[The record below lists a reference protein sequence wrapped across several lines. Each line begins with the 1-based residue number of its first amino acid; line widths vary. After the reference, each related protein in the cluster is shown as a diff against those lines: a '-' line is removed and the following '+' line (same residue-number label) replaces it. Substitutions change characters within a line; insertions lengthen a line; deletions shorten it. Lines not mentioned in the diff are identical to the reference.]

1 MKLVAKSS
9 LIIAFFFGINK
20 ILGFVRQLFVARQFQ
35 LSYELDAFNAAN
47 NIPDL
52 LAALI
57 SGGALAIAL
66 IPVLTETL
74 DKQGRK
80 EAWQLFSNVLNL
92 AFIVTALISVILFFI
107 TPFFINTIVVP
118 GFPQEYQQ
126 LSIEIMRL
134 NLLAVMIFSISGL
147 FMAGLQAN
155 RHFLFPAIAPAMYNI
170 GQIFGVVILAPT
182 AGYTILGITLPAF
195 GLGIHGLVYGVIL
208 GALLHLLIQ
217 VPALIKYHFYWE
229 PHLRLRSAGIR
240 KVLIILAP
248 RIATMFFIQ
257 LFYIVR
263 DNLASGMGEG
273 AVTALNLGWFIMQVP
288 EAMIGTALGI
298 AILPSI
304 SSAISGGR
312 EPEFINSINAAL
324 RALFAI
330 TIPIAV
336 LLSIG
341 LFPLVELAF
350 GYEPADT
357 QRVVLASQVYLAGL
371 VGHALLEIAS
381 RAFYAKQK
389 PMIPL
394 YAAILNA
401 ISYFL
406 LALLFSNRFGFIGIA
421 MSNTIVFTA
430 QAIIMLLIL
439 NRQHKGLFAVR
450 KTIIKAVTFTA
461 ASAVLVYLF
470 LSEVAL
476 FPAFIQSAFIVTAA
490 ICLCWWLMRKE
501 ISPILDVQ

>member
-52 LAALI
+52 LAALL

-92 AFIVTALISVILFFI
+92 AFIVTALISVILLI
-107 TPFFINTIVVP
+107 VTPFFINNIVVP

-170 GQIFGVVILAPT
+170 GQIFGVVILAPAT
-182 AGYTILGITLPAF
+182 GYTILGITLPAF

-217 VPALIKYHFYWE
+217 VPALIMYRFHWE
-229 PHLRLRSAGIR
+229 PKLRLRSAAIR
-240 KVLIILAP
+240 KVLVILAP
-248 RIATMFFIQ
+248 RVATMFFIQ

-304 SSAISGGR
+304 SSAIMGGR
-312 EPEFINSINAAL
+312 EPEFIKSINAAL

-389 PMIPL
+389 PIIPL

-401 ISYFL
+401 LSYFL
-406 LALLFSNRFGFIGIA
+406 LALVLSNWFGFIGIA
-421 MSNTIVFTA
+421 ISNTVVFTA
-430 QAIIMLLIL
+430 QAIIMLFIL
-439 NRQHKGLFAVR
+439 NRQHKGIFAVK
-450 KTIIKAVTFTA
+450 KTIIKVTAWTA
-461 ASAVLVYLF
+461 GSGLIVYLF
-470 LSEVAL
+470 LSQAGFL
-476 FPAFIQSAFIVTAA
+476 PAFLQSAIAVTAS
-490 ICLCWWLMRKE
+490 ICLCWWLMRHE
-501 ISPILDVQ
+501 ITPILDVQ